1 MPFNPTDE
9 LNLNFTVAEWNQII
23 AQLQEGV
30 YRIVAPLINKIN
42 VQAAQHEQRQKD
54 LAAPGP
60 PPFPV
65 TPPAFPVAPPPA
77 GYTNGE
83 MRQPGPTTI
92 AVAGDQTGTITL
104 TPDPSDTAPDK

>member
-60 PPFPV
+60 PPFP
-65 TPPAFPVAPPPA
+65 AA